1 MRCGSMNRVLAHVAR
16 DQRGS
21 SATEFALIL
30 PLLTLLLFG
39 FYEAGRIYW
48 NYNIVQA
55 SARDAARYAARMPI
69 ACSSGGVGSF
79 VDTTDQAQIQN
90 LTRTG
95 TLDGSG
101 DPLVAGWTSNASVTV
116 SLACVDNAG
125 GAMSGRYDGH
135 AKIPTVS
142 ISAAAPYGALFGG
155 LVPGF
160 DLNNITVSNAQAWTE

>member
-1 MRCGSMNRVLAHVAR
+1 MRCGSMNRALAHVAR

-101 DPLVAGWTSNASVTV
+101 DPLVAGWTSNASVWRVLPRPMSSANTPPRP
-116 SLACVDNAG
+116 CDHRNA
-125 GAMSGRYDGH
+125 SQL
-135 AKIPTVS
+135 KPST
-142 ISAAAPYGALFGG
+142 
-155 LVPGF
+155 
-160 DLNNITVSNAQAWTE
+160 